1 MNKQEILNKIANLE
15 TELGQ
20 MKESVN
26 QQSAAI
32 TQDLITKV
40 AKAITHMIDQSNT
53 NYVKDYDLSLD
64 GKEIELDEINFE
76 KWELENDIESK
87 IQQVLKEE
95 GVMVVEEVKEA

>member
-15 TELGQ
+15 TELGE

-26 QQSAAI
+26 LQSAI

-40 AKAITHMIDQSNT
+40 AKAVSDMIDQSNT
-53 NYVKDYDLSLD
+53 NYVKDFDISLD
-64 GKEIELDEINFE
+64 RKEIELDEIDFN
-76 KWELENDIESK
+76 KWELEKDIEKK

-95 GVMVVEEVKEA
+95 GVMVVEEVEEA

>member
-15 TELGQ
+15 TELGE

-26 QQSAAI
+26 QQSAI

-40 AKAITHMIDQSNT
+40 AKAVAKMIDDSNT
-53 NYVKDYDLSLD
+53 NYVKDYDLSLS

-87 IQQVLKEE
+87 ILQVLKEE
-95 GVMVVEEVKEA
+95 GVLVDAEVEA